1 MKQLLMALLII
12 IFSFSLSAEVLP
24 EQRSAPVSPER
35 PPVRYWRPTESGST
49 LVQTLP
55 GLEQPSPVP
64 TRTDSKLLVIL
75 YHNIVFGRTGN
86 IYNRDLYNFEHDLAY
101 LKRNYTITNFTDLPT
116 HKPSTDLAI
125 ITFDDGDLSLYGI
138 VYPLFRQY
146 ELEATIFLV
155 PNFIGEVGYMSWEQ
169 VREMSDYRTEQ
180 GRKLF
185 HFESH
190 SLTHRMMGSL
200 SEEEI
205 VQELKESKSRIEEWT
220 HAEVTVLALPFGDGE
235 GDKRII
241 TAAKEL
247 GYTAIR
253 TSRPQ
258 AVLVERLN
266 LWSVPALNVENYSTD
281 VFVQKALD
289 LTGRF

>member
-1 MKQLLMALLII
+1 MKNLLI
-12 IFSFSLSAEVLP
+12 FLLLSFSLFSLAAEVLP
-24 EQRSAPVSPER
+24 EQQSAPMVAER

-64 TRTDSKLLVIL
+64 TRTDPKLLVVL

-101 LKRNYTITNFTDLPT
+101 LKRNYTITNFTDLAT
-116 HKPSTDLAI
+116 HKTSTDLAI

-155 PNFIGEVGYMSWEQ
+155 PNFIGDVGYMSWEQ
-169 VREMSDYRTEQ
+169 VREMSDYRTDE
-180 GRKLF
+180 GKKLF

-200 SEEEI
+200 NEEEI
-205 VQELKESKSRIEEWT
+205 VFELKESKSRIEEQT
-220 HAEVTVLALPFGDGE
+220 AAAVTVLALPFGDGE

-241 TAAKEL
+241 AAARKL

-253 TSRPQ
+253 TSKPQ
-258 AVLVERLN
+258 AVLLGKLN
-266 LWSVPALNVENYSTD
+266 LWSLPALNVENYSTD
-281 VFVQKALD
+281 VFVQKALV

>member
-146 ELEATIFLV
+146 
-155 PNFIGEVGYMSWEQ
+155 
-169 VREMSDYRTEQ
+169 
-180 GRKLF
+180 
-185 HFESH
+185 
-190 SLTHRMMGSL
+190 
-200 SEEEI
+200 
-205 VQELKESKSRIEEWT
+205 
-220 HAEVTVLALPFGDGE
+220 
-235 GDKRII
+235 
-241 TAAKEL
+241 
-247 GYTAIR
+247 
-253 TSRPQ
+253 
-258 AVLVERLN
+258 
-266 LWSVPALNVENYSTD
+266 
-281 VFVQKALD
+281 
-289 LTGRF
+289 